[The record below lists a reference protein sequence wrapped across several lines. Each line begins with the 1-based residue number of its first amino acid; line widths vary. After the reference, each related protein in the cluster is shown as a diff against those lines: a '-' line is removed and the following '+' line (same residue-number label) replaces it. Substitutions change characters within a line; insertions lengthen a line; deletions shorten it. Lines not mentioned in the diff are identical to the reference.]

1 MSTFYKEFS
10 VDPTTRKLIDASP
23 AVAVVQHDANVDGIL
38 FHIPASFD
46 SVDLTDSG
54 TKLQVF
60 YMLPGGDVTYVAPL
74 TAYTPTSDMDASYK
88 YYAWNFANSVLEKS
102 GLVSFSFCVQNAT
115 TNQDWNTRV
124 AQLQIADTLDHTDS
138 AISPGTK
145 ITSSIDA
152 AIESAVSAY
161 VDSQIKTYDTEI
173 SAELDKLNHAFDNLS
188 LQYGEDGLVYVFSNG
203 EPVGEGV
210 ELKYQGYVD
219 VTGINLDQTDVKIT
233 ETDGTVQLTATVLP
247 DNASNKHVRWK
258 TSAEDIATVSKK
270 GLVKAVKNGNAVIT
284 AETVIGGYTSTCNV
298 LVKMPIAVE
307 SIALS
312 ADAKDAHV
320 GDTTAAPTVT
330 ILPADASNK
339 AVKWSS
345 SNTTVATVDAD
356 TGAVKG
362 LYEGTSVITA
372 TTVSGGKTASYTL
385 TVSAAVTYP
394 KTGLVVDFDA
404 INNAGA
410 GKAHDDTA
418 STWVDLSGNGHDID
432 LTASKDSTTQSKLTS
447 DLRNHP
453 GFNWTDDT
461 LNIRTANGYFV
472 TVDDTAPKGIAY
484 VVSVQSAKLPENL
497 SVYISNEPDSSTGPG
512 YYYKTTGAPALCRA
526 SGSLSGDDTPTYI
539 DGSGAKRGVPI
550 MAKTWNKQYLGSKDG
565 PAVDAYNQHAILIY
579 TEDTDGNYS
588 AWMNG
593 KKVFSGSSK
602 AASYAINKLCFIPNF
617 ELLRIHHLSV
627 YSRALTDQ
635 ECKDTTD
642 YLNSV
647 YHDGDIGSVTTALVS
662 SGTVPPYTSALGT
675 SGVTPIDKTSTT
687 TFTYETTDDK
697 TVEVSTVD

>member
-10 VDPTTRKLIDASP
+10 VNPTSRELTDTSP
-23 AVAVVQHDANVDGIL
+23 AVTVVQHDANVDGIL
-38 FHIPASFD
+38 FHIPASF
-46 SVDLTDSG
+46 SAVDLTDSG

-60 YMLPGGDVTYVAPL
+60 YMLPGGSTVYLRPL
-74 TAYTPTSDMDASYK
+74 TAYTAQDGMDTSYK
-88 YYAWNFANSVLEKS
+88 YFAWDFTAAELLQP
-102 GLVSFSFCVQNAT
+102 GIIRFSLCVQNAT

-124 AQLQIADTLDHTDS
+124 AQLRIADTLDHTDS
-138 AISPGTK
+138 TISPGTK
-145 ITSSIDA
+145 ITSSIET
-152 AIESAVSAY
+152 AIESATKKY
-161 VDSQIKTYDTEI
+161 IDSKIATYDTKI

-188 LQYGEDGLVYVFSNG
+188 LQYGGDGLVYVFSNG

-233 ETDGTVQLTATVLP
+233 ETDGTVQLNATVLP

-410 GKAHDDTA
+410 GKAHDNNA
-418 STWVDLSGNGHDID
+418 STWVDLSGNGHDLDITWENGATGGYTVNALQHGTITSLANHTLVMGKGGILWHD
-432 LTASKDSTTQSKLTS
+432 DSLELGVNCSQILKIGKTNVAGITLVAVYKEAW
-447 DLRNHP
+447 
-453 GFNWTDDT
+453 GFLD
-461 LNIRTANGYFV
+461 ANQ
-472 TVDDTAPKGIAY
+472 II
-484 VVSVQSAKLPENL
+484 SA
-497 SVYISNEPDSSTGPG
+497 
-512 YYYKTTGAPALCRA
+512 
-526 SGSLSGDDTPTYI
+526 
-539 DGSGAKRGVPI
+539 
-550 MAKTWNKQYLGSKDG
+550 GSKNGDTSVDG
-565 PAVDAYNQHAILIY
+565 PYIGRQRSRSTSNTFVITNNDIVWHSIVIL
-579 TEDTDGNYS
+579 TEDNNGNW
-588 AWMNG
+588 ALWVNG
-593 KKVFSGSSK
+593 KKYSSGTSK
-602 AASYAINKLCFIPNF
+602 AKSYDIPYVYFGN
-617 ELLRIHHLSV
+617 SV
-627 YSRALTDQ
+627 YVHAHHFSVYERMLTDQ
-635 ECKDTTD
+635 EIADATW
-642 YLNSV
+642 YFNNV
-647 YHDGDIGSVTTALVS
+647 YHVSDIKSTTTIVAP
-662 SGTVPPYTSALGT
+662 SGTILPYTSAV
-675 SGVTPIDKTSTT
+675 GVSYTEPSDKT
-687 TFTYETTDDK
+687 D
-697 TVEVSTVD
+697 VSTFAYNTDNSDIAEASNVSS

>member
-1 MSTFYKEFS
+1 MIYKIFS
-10 VDPTTRKLIDASP
+10 VNPDSRVMMDTTSGITL
-23 AVAVVQHDANVDGIL
+23 VAHDANVEGLL
-38 FHIPASFD
+38 FRIPNEFNTI
-46 SVDLTDSG
+46 DLTDSG
-54 TKLQVF
+54 TEPIVR
-60 YMLPGGDVTYVAPL
+60 YVLPSDPTKVYVQPTEAYSAAGL
-74 TAYTPTSDMDASYK
+74 TDTPYK
-88 YYAWNFANSVLEKS
+88 YYAWDFDNSVLEKA
-102 GLVSFSFCVQNAT
+102 GIIFFSFCVQNAT

-145 ITSSIDA
+145 ITSSIET
-152 AIESAVSAY
+152 AIESATKKY
-161 VDSQIKTYDTEI
+161 IDSKIATYDTKI
-173 SAELDKLNHAFDNLS
+173 GAELDKLNHAFDDLS

-233 ETDGTVQLTATVLP
+233 ETDGTVQLNATVLP

-410 GKAHDDTA
+410 GKEHDRNA

-432 LTASKDSTTQSKLTS
+432 LTASKDSTTQSTLTS
-447 DLRNHP
+447 NLEFHP

-484 VVSVQSAKLPENL
+484 VVSVLSAKLANGF

-512 YYYKTTGAPALCRA
+512 YYYKTTGAPALCRS
-526 SGSLSGDDTPTYI
+526 SGALAGDDIPTYI
-539 DGSGAKRGVPI
+539 DGSGAERGVPI

-565 PAVDAYNQHAILIY
+565 PAGDEFNQHVILIY

-593 KKVFSGSSK
+593 KKVFSGASK
-602 AASYAINKLCFIPNF
+602 AASYAINKLCFLPGF

-627 YSRALTDQ
+627 YNRALTDQ

-642 YLNSV
+642 YLNNI
-647 YHDGDIGSVTTALVS
+647 YHDSDIGTASTILVP
-662 SGTVPPYTSALGT
+662 SGTIPPYTSALGT
-675 SGVTPIDKTSTT
+675 SGVTPIDKTSAT
-687 TFTYETTDDK
+687 TFTYDTTDNE
-697 TVEVSTVD
+697 VEVSTVD